1 MTTMQDQQI
10 YDARLELIDFV
21 IKVFEDTPEEEFVEK
36 LLGDEV
42 ELPDDSINDPMDEGF
57 ETLTA
62 WREANAGRPTDE
74 IQQEL
79 TEEYTELFVGPRP
92 PILPHETMY
101 RDDTEFIG
109 EGLAEVEAS
118 YSAAGWPLPDEYPE
132 ENDFIAVEMAF
143 LRDLVDRQ
151 RNGKQEAVGFERV
164 FLDEHLDHWIDDF
177 VEDMRGEVDGGLYL
191 AGALITQGLVEFE
204 HTIVAQIG

>member
-1 MTTMQDQQI
+1 MDELQI
-10 YDARLELIDFV
+10 YKARLELVDFV
-21 IKVFEDTPEEEFVEK
+21 IEMFRDVPSEEFVSK

-42 ELPDDSINDPMDEGF
+42 ELPDDSINEPMDEGF
-57 ETLTA
+57 EMLRE
-62 WREANAGRPTDE
+62 WRADNADRNPGDVSE
-74 IQQEL
+74 QL
-79 TEEYTELFVGPRP
+79 NKEYTELFVGPRP

-143 LRDLVDRQ
+143 LRYLIERQ
-151 RNGKQEAVGFERV
+151 QDGDEEAVGFERV
-164 FLDEHLDHWIDDF
+164 FLEEHLDRWIDDF
-177 VEDMRGEVDGGLYL
+177 VEDTRQEADEGLYL
-191 AGALITQGLVEFE
+191 AAALVCQGLVQFE
-204 HTIVAQIG
+204 NTIVAQVG

>member
-1 MTTMQDQQI
+1 MEELEI
-10 YDARLELIDFV
+10 YDARLELVDFV
-21 IKVFEDTPEEEFVEK
+21 IEVFRDVPSEEFVSK
-36 LLGDEV
+36 LLSDEV

-57 ETLTA
+57 EMLAA
-62 WREANAGRPTDE
+62 WREENADRTVEDLRE
-74 IQQEL
+74 QL
-79 TEEYTELFVGPRP
+79 NEEYTELFVGPRP

-143 LRDLVDRQ
+143 LRHLIERQ
-151 RNGKQEAVGFERV
+151 RDGAEETVGFERV
-164 FLDEHLDHWIDDF
+164 FLNEHLNQWIDDF
-177 VEDMRGEVDGGLYL
+177 VEDMREEADAGLYL
-191 AGALITQGLVEFE
+191 AAALICQGLVQFE
-204 HTIVAQIG
+204 NTIIAQAG

>member
-1 MTTMQDQQI
+1 MDEIQI
-10 YDARLELIDFV
+10 YEARLELVDFV
-21 IKVFEDTPEEEFVEK
+21 IEVFQDTPSEDFVEK

-57 ETLTA
+57 EMLAT
-62 WREANAGRPTDE
+62 WREENATRAVEEVCED
-74 IQQEL
+74 L
-79 TEEYTELFVGPRP
+79 RKEYTELFVGPRP
-92 PILPHETMY
+92 PILPHETFY

-143 LRDLVDRQ
+143 LRNLIERQ
-151 RNGKQEAVGFERV
+151 RNGKEEAVGFERV
-164 FLDEHLDHWIDDF
+164 FLEEHLDHWIDDF
-177 VEDMRGEVDGGLYL
+177 VEDMREKADEGLFL
-191 AGALITQGLVEFE
+191 AAALVCQGLVQFE
-204 HTIVAQIG
+204 NTIVAQVG